1 MTKTQKAPQTESKI
15 TKKAD
20 GTVSFPLTIPAATIA
35 HEYAHVIDEYVQS
48 AEIKGFRK
56 GKAPRSLVEASVDQ
70 AKVINHVLDHVIPP
84 AYSRVLVEEKL
95 NPLVDPQIVPQ
106 KMDKDQDW
114 VFTVTTAVA
123 PEVELGDYKTAVKKA
138 LADHRA
144 AHAKAA
150 KDEKSD
156 KAEKAAPAH
165 DEEEHETS
173 AIFDAL
179 LATAKVDVAELLI
192 DAEAKSALSRL
203 VNQLASLKLKVEDY
217 AKSIKKTT
225 DELVKEYQETAKTN
239 LKLEFILQKLI
250 DAEKPEVTEAEI
262 AELKPGKGQ
271 EAYAKYVL
279 QKRKVLDILRKL

>member
-20 GTVSFPLTIPAATIA
+20 GTVSFTLTIPAATIA
-35 HEYAHVIDEYVQS
+35 HEYTHVIDEYVQS

-70 AKVINHVLDHVIPP
+70 NKVINHILDHAIPP
-84 AYSRVLVEEKL
+84 AYSHILVEEKL
-95 NPLVDPQIVPQ
+95 SPLVDPQIVPQ

-138 LADHRA
+138 LADHQA

-150 KDEKSD
+150 KAEKSD
-156 KAEKAAPAH
+156 TH

-173 AIFDAL
+173 TIFDAL

-250 DAEKPEVTEAEI
+250 DAEKPEVKDTEI

>member
-1 MTKTQKAPQTESKI
+1 MTKTQKDPQAETKI

-20 GTVSFPLTIPAATIA
+20 GTVSFTLTIPAATVA
-35 HEYAHVIDEYVQS
+35 TEYAHVMDEYVRS

-70 AKVINHVLDHVIPP
+70 NKVINHILDHTIPP
-84 AYSRVLVEEKL
+84 AYSRILIDEKL

-114 VFTVTTAVA
+114 AFTVTTAVA
-123 PEVELGDYKTAVKKA
+123 PEVELGEYQTAVKKA
-138 LADHRA
+138 LADHKA

-150 KDEKSD
+150 K
-156 KAEKAAPAH
+156 AEKTAPAH

-179 LATAKVDVAELLI
+179 LATAKVDVAQLLV
-192 DAEAKSALSRL
+192 DAETKSALSRL

-250 DAEKPEVTEAEI
+250 DAEKPEETEAEI